1 MENGWLKLAD
11 GKWYYFYSEGQM
23 ANGWVKDGGK
33 WYYLSGSGAMVHD
46 RWIQEGNK
54 WYYFGSDGG
63 MLTNTTTR
71 GRLPGWRRRRMA
83 AISDKIRQ
91 VL

>member
-1 MENGWLKLAD
+1 
-11 GKWYYFYSEGQM
+11 M

-54 WYYFGSDGG
+54 WYY
-63 MLTNTTTR
+63 LVPT
-71 GRLPGWRRRRMA
+71 
-83 AISDKIRQ
+83 
-91 VL
+91 VEC